1 MYCLKEEA
9 RRRRDI
15 PPLVEL
21 QHLRPAEMFDFPDR
35 TNVIYEASYIDLF
48 GGPGGASGRAGPM
61 R

>member
-1 MYCLKEEA
+1 
-9 RRRRDI
+9 
-15 PPLVEL
+15 
-21 QHLRPAEMFDFPDR
+21 MFDFPDR